1 MKAAILLFALA
12 LGASGQRPGFSTSD
26 LREWRTTGD
35 PRIRSDGKLAVYVEQ
50 FNLWIASTD
59 GRERRRWTEGAWRDW
74 SPRWSPDGERI
85 AWISDRVG
93 KTRVR
98 VRRLDAGPEI
108 EVGIEGAIAFSWSA
122 DGLYLAVV
130 ARPVTQTGGP
140 AWAPASILPLLRR
153 AETPAQVFV
162 VPSGGG
168 PARQVSRSTA
178 GCADEPAWA
187 LDSKS
192 LVAVCDG
199 ALVAL
204 GLDGKAARPLATEA
218 GVYESPV
225 FSPDGGRIAYLFT
238 ESKPQTYTLRKLWV
252 MNADGSRAR
261 ALSGSLDRDVASPQ
275 WSSESRTVY
284 FIADDRGA
292 THVYAG
298 RNDGTVRQATNK
310 VERLSGF
317 SLSDTGRA
325 VAIRSA
331 ANDGGS
337 VLTFTVDV
345 PTQPVTLAD
354 PNGRLLAE
362 REIAAVEELAYESD
376 GQRIQAWLVK
386 PTGFDAAR
394 KYPMV
399 VDVADD
405 PRRMYG
411 VEFSL
416 RAQIFAARG
425 FVVMRANPRGAP
437 GYGEQFGHLLK
448 TRYPG
453 DDFDDLMRGVD
464 AAIAKG
470 YVDAD
475 RVSIVGGLVAA
486 WAIGHTARFQRA
498 VARRPIVDW
507 AVDLSRAGPMGAM
520 PWEDPDQYVK
530 RSPLFAAGNFRTPTL
545 ILAAEHDAQAD
556 QLYRALGAR
565 KVPAEFVRWDGDPVV
580 ELEATLAWLGQGAR

>member
-1 MKAAILLFALA
+1 M
-12 LGASGQRPGFSTSD
+12 
-26 LREWRTTGD
+26 
-35 PRIRSDGKLAVYVEQ
+35 
-50 FNLWIASTD
+50 ASTD

-85 AWISDRVG
+85 AWISDKGG
-93 KTRVR
+93 KARVR
-98 VRRLDAGPEI
+98 VRRFEAGPEI
-108 EVGIEGAIAFSWSA
+108 QIEMEGAPIAFSWSA
-122 DGLYLAVV
+122 DGGHLAVV
-130 ARPVTQTGGP
+130 ARPVAQTVGP
-140 AWAPASILPLLRR
+140 SWAPASILPLLKR

-162 VPSGGG
+162 APAGGG
-168 PARQVSRSTA
+168 PARQVSRSA
-178 GCADEPAWA
+178 GGCAEEPAWA

-204 GLDGKAARPLATEA
+204 GLDGKASRELAKDP
-218 GVYESPV
+218 GLYESPV

-238 ESKPQTYTLRKLWV
+238 ERKPQTYTLRKLWV

-261 ALSGSLDRDVASPQ
+261 VLSGSLDRDAASPQ

-284 FIADDRGA
+284 FLADDRGA
-292 THVYAG
+292 THVYAA
-298 RNDGTVRQATNK
+298 RNDGTVRQATSK

-317 SLSDTGRA
+317 SLSDSGRA

-345 PTQPVTLAD
+345 PSQPVVLAE
-354 PNGRLLAE
+354 PNARLLAE
-362 REIAAVEELAYESD
+362 REIAAVEELTYDSD

-394 KYPMV
+394 QYPMV

-425 FVVMRANPRGAP
+425 FVVLRANPRGAP

-453 DDFDDLMRGVD
+453 DDFDDLMLGVD
-464 AAIAKG
+464 AAVAKG
-470 YVDAD
+470 YVDAE

-486 WAIGHTARFQRA
+486 WAIGHTTRFQRA

-507 AVDLSRAGPMGAM
+507 AVDLARAGPMGAM

-545 ILAAEHDAQAD
+545 ILAPGHDAQAD

-565 KVPAEFVRWDGDPVV
+565 KAPAEFVAWDGDPVV
-580 ELEATLAWLGQGAR
+580 ELEATLGWLSQGAR